1 MKTIAKKQRK
11 DVYQMVSDLIIE
23 KLENGIVPWRQV
35 WQGGEIPANYVT
47 KKCYRGINMWILL
60 SGQFSQPYFLT
71 FKQAQSLGGSI
82 RKGSKGLPV
91 CYWGFSYFDKKSGR
105 KLMEEEAK
113 RMHPSKIRKVG
124 FLKYYTVFNIEDVD
138 GVDFEIPETVVL
150 ENTEPIERCEQ
161 IIREMVNPPRIVHGI
176 PEAYYSPVSDLI
188 NMPEKR
194 LFESQEYYF
203 SVLFHEL
210 THATGHQDRL
220 NRKEIVEYNEF
231 GSEGYSREEL
241 TAEMGASYLCNHTG
255 IMEEKLLDN
264 SAAYIKVWLDRLRS
278 DKRLLL
284 EAASKAQKAVEYI
297 LTTCPF

>member
-1 MKTIAKKQRK
+1 MKTMAKKQRK
-11 DVYQMVSDLIIE
+11 DVYQLVTDLIIE

-35 WQGGEIPANYVT
+35 WQEGEIPANYVT
-47 KKCYRGINMWILL
+47 KKCYKGINMWILL
-60 SGQFSQPYFLT
+60 AGQFSKPYFLT

-91 CYWGFSYFDKKSGR
+91 CYWGFSYFDKKSSR
-105 KLMEEEAK
+105 KLMEDEAK
-113 RMHPSKIRKVG
+113 KMHPSKVRKVG
-124 FLKYYTVFNIEDVD
+124 FLKYYTVFNISDVE
-138 GVDFEIPETVVL
+138 GVDFEIPETMVL
-150 ENTEPIERCEQ
+150 ENTEPLERCEQ
-161 IIREMVNPPRIVHGI
+161 VIKEMVNPPRIVHGI

-188 NMPEKR
+188 NMPEKG
-194 LFESQEYYF
+194 LFESQECYF

-220 NRKEIVEYNEF
+220 NRKEVVEYHDFN
-231 GSEGYSREEL
+231 SEYYSREEL
-241 TAEMGASYLCNHTG
+241 TAEMGASFLCNHTR
-255 IMEEKLLDN
+255 IMNEDLLDN

-297 LTTCPF
+297 LTTSPF